1 MSEELRR
8 EVDAFGHVRYYNKE
22 GQRHRLD
29 GPAVEMANGDKEW
42 WIDGKL
48 HRLDGPAVDWV
59 DEYKAWCQNGKLH
72 RLDGPAR
79 EWGDGSKEW
88 WLNGKYYKT
97 EKEWEDARCP
107 SIEEAIKMFKEVQS

>member
-1 MSEELRR
+1 MEEYI
-8 EVDAFGHVRYYNKE
+8 VRVYSDMTEWYQN
-22 GQRHRLD
+22 GQ
-29 GPAVEMANGDKEW
+29 
-42 WIDGKL
+42 L
-48 HRLDGPAVDWV
+48 HRLDGPAREWRDGAKVW
-59 DEYKAWCQNGKLH
+59 YQNGKLH

-107 SIEEAIKMFKEVQS
+107 SIEEVAAMFKEVQS